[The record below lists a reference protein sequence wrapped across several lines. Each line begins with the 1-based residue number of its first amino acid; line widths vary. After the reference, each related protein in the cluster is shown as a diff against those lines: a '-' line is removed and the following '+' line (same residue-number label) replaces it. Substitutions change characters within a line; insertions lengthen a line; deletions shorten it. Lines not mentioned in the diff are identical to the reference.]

1 MDQENLRT
9 DENTWQDCINFINAY
24 STVLLLAYSAC
35 YPETPTARQLAV
47 NPGNYDPAT
56 LTSVGCEDMCSNEG
70 SPLAGLTAG
79 KICFCGS
86 TLTEASASEGACVQT
101 CAGDGEK
108 CGTDGEPPY
117 DSVYTTPTV
126 LNGFKIFQGG
136 EEILHS
142 LHNASVHLNIH
153 SRFLLY

>member
-1 MDQENLRT
+1 M
-9 DENTWQDCINFINAY
+9 
-24 STVLLLAYSAC
+24 
-35 YPETPTARQLAV
+35 
-47 NPGNYDPAT
+47 
-56 LTSVGCEDMCSNEG
+56 
-70 SPLAGLTAG
+70 
-79 KICFCGS
+79 
-86 TLTEASASEGACVQT
+86 QT

-142 LHNASVHLNIH
+142 VHNASFLLDIHLRVSTLSIFFFLYIYSFFIH
-153 SRFLLY
+153 SLSIFVNGMDTLERN

>member
-1 MDQENLRT
+1 
-9 DENTWQDCINFINAY
+9 
-24 STVLLLAYSAC
+24 
-35 YPETPTARQLAV
+35 
-47 NPGNYDPAT
+47 
-56 LTSVGCEDMCSNEG
+56 MCSKEG

-79 KICFCGS
+79 KICFCGA
-86 TLTEASASEGACVQT
+86 TLTEASAPEGACVQT

-142 LHNASVHLNIH
+142 VHNAS
-153 SRFLLY
+153 FLLDIHLRVSTLSIFFFFTSILSLFIHFLSLLTEWIHVH